1 MPQKFVLSLVV
12 LFTLSL
18 YAQAQSAP
26 DRPLITVSG
35 QAEILAV
42 PDEVVFNLNATTVDK
57 DLLTAQRK
65 TDEVVRNVLALAR
78 RYQVPAT
85 QVQTGHISL
94 QERYSN
100 EEATRKPRVFL
111 GYAVSKSIAIILRD
125 VSKAEDMLGE
135 IFRSGIT
142 QINSVD
148 FRTTQ
153 SRKLK
158 DQARAMAI
166 KAAQEKASAMA
177 KEIGQNIG
185 KAYTIV
191 EEGLDNRRY
200 AANVLNTSG
209 FIMGGSVSEE
219 ESAIALGQIS
229 ITARVVVSFELK

>member
-1 MPQKFVLSLVV
+1 
-12 LFTLSL
+12 
-18 YAQAQSAP
+18 
-26 DRPLITVSG
+26 
-35 QAEILAV
+35 
-42 PDEVVFNLNATTVDK
+42 
-57 DLLTAQRK
+57 
-65 TDEVVRNVLALAR
+65 
-78 RYQVPAT
+78 
-85 QVQTGHISL
+85 
-94 QERYSN
+94 
-100 EEATRKPRVFL
+100 
-111 GYAVSKSIAIILRD
+111 
-125 VSKAEDMLGE
+125 MLGE